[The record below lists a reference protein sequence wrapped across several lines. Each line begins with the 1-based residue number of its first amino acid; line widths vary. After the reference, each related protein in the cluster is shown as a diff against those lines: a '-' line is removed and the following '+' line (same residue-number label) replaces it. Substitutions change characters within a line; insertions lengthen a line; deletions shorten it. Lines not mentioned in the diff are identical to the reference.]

1 MPLNRDNFIAQAN
14 MSPTSP
20 GKKVRFAEEV
30 EGRGMV
36 AEHGGVCRGPV
47 RINERLRDAIP
58 RL

>member
-1 MPLNRDNFIAQAN
+1 